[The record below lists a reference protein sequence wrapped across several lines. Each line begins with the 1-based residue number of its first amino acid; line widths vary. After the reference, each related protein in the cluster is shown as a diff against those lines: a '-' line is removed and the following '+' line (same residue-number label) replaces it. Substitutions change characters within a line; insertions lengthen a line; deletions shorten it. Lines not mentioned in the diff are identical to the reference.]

1 MPHPAGGSVE
11 QVAATFASLGVAP
24 GSLII
29 DAGCGSG
36 RYAAS
41 LHERGYRVIGI
52 DRSVAL
58 IDRARERNRGAA
70 FVSADLLTWTPP
82 EAPGA
87 VLCRGVLNDLLL
99 EDERRR
105 AFEQFSSW
113 LPPDGILL
121 ADVREWESTAAR
133 YANNSKNC
141 TTVRNDRCELRFE
154 TETALNPD
162 DRLMLVRERYVGVV
176 DGVEVEETYD
186 FAMRCWTKA
195 EIRDYAATAG
205 FADVQLRA
213 GRQVG
218 IAPDRIQVVALR

>member
-1 MPHPAGGSVE
+1 MI
-11 QVAATFASLGVAP
+11 GV
-24 GSLII
+24 
-29 DAGCGSG
+29 
-36 RYAAS
+36 
-41 LHERGYRVIGI
+41 

-58 IDRARERNRGAA
+58 IDRARERNGGAA
-70 FVSADLLTWTPP
+70 FVPADLLTWTPP
-82 EAPGA
+82 ETPGA

-99 EDERRR
+99 DDERRR

-113 LPPDGILL
+113 LLPDGILL

-133 YANNSKNC
+133 YANKSTNG
-141 TTVRNDRCELRFE
+141 TTVRNDSCELRFE

-162 DRLMLVRERYVGVV
+162 DRLMLVCERYIGVV

-195 EIRDYAATAG
+195 EIRDYAAMAG

-218 IAPDRIQVVALR
+218 IAPDRIQIVALR

>member
-1 MPHPAGGSVE
+1 
-11 QVAATFASLGVAP
+11 
-24 GSLII
+24 LIV

-41 LHERGYRVIGI
+41 LCERGYRVIGV

-58 IDRARERNRGAA
+58 IELARQQTGGAA
-70 FVSADLLTWTPP
+70 FISADLLTWSPPQTP
-82 EAPGA
+82 AA

-133 YANNSKNC
+133 YANNSTNR

-154 TETALNPD
+154 TETTLNPD
-162 DRLMLVRERYVGVV
+162 ERLMLVRERYIGVV
-176 DGVEVEETYD
+176 DGVELEDTYD
-186 FAMRCWTKA
+186 FAMRCWTKD
-195 EIRDYAATAG
+195 EICDYAATAG
-205 FADVQLRA
+205 FQDVQLRA
-213 GRQVG
+213 GQQVG
-218 IAPDRIQVVALR
+218 IAPDRIQVVARR